1 MSTISNLEL
10 PTELK
15 RRIERVAKEREEEPA
30 TLLSSAIDS
39 LLSIEEA
46 QIAAKDIKRRGIGA
60 YKIKLGGNA
69 ELDFMRVLATA
80 NAGPEMPVY
89 LDAKQP
95 IDARIADLLG
105 RLTLEE
111 KDAMVHAQANFSVA
125 GVPRLGI
132 SDLWM
137 DDGPLGGRAEAGVF
151 EEVKELAPPGGPR
164 GGKKLGTLVHA
175 MLERVDPA
183 GLKGR
188 DQEAWMALPAT
199 AELAGDLPKG
209 DRKEVLRWVHQAMTR
224 PLPLPG
230 GGAVALCQAEE
241 MLRELDFVTPYPGLP
256 DFLNGS
262 IDVLFQAGGRAHV
275 LDWKTNQLPGYGPAA
290 LDEAVQ
296 AHYLLQ
302 VKIYSVTACR
312 FLEIRDAEHYERA
325 FGGVVYVFL
334 RGLPEGGVWTC
345 RPSWD
350 ELQAWERELV
360 KLRPERWTGGAHHV

>member
-1 MSTISNLEL
+1 MYQAINRRLQVLLGPQQAPRAPGGMARSAAREEL
-10 PTELK
+10 P
-15 RRIERVAKEREEEPA
+15 EPA
-30 TLLSSAIDS
+30 GPVRSPWTVPDPAPLALPDF
-39 LLSIEEA
+39 
-46 QIAAKDIKRRGIGA
+46 AALMERG
-60 YKIKLGGNA
+60 
-69 ELDFMRVLATA
+69 R
-80 NAGPEMPVY
+80 PVWMFNFTG
-89 LDAKQP
+89 LQK
-95 IDARIADLLG
+95 G
-105 RLTLEE
+105 LE
-111 KDAMVHAQANFSVA
+111 
-125 GVPRLGI
+125 R
-132 SDLWM
+132 
-137 DDGPLGGRAEAGVF
+137 GRAEAGVF

-199 AELAGDLPKG
+199 AELAGDLPRE

-230 GGAVALCQAEE
+230 GGAAALCQAEE

-312 FLEIRDAEHYERA
+312 FLGIRDAAHYERA

-350 ELQAWERELV
+350 ELQAWERELEE
-360 KLRPERWTGGAHHV
+360 LRPERWTGGAHHV